1 MATRQELIHIH
12 SAVKDKV
19 PSATSIKAGEI
30 AVNYNSNNPFLSF
43 KDSAN
48 NVVKVSTDNWVNE
61 NFATLDDLDE
71 VAFTTSASLTS
82 LDKRVTNV
90 ENKSSDVYDTDIKF
104 TQTVPVTGNITPIDM
119 AMSSFHS
126 ANRLELCKP
135 AGVKVEYSTDGGS
148 SWADYGLND
157 SQKIGLCSYKGHTV
171 YGGAKGSTS
180 AQSANDMLRI
190 TLTGSDMGVYT
201 APRKMLINFS
211 TSYSKGCSLKV
222 ETATIGNP
230 TTFKDYGVFPMNGWS
245 AWNSIPLNMGTFGGG
260 STQPNNTNVVR
271 MTFSSTGFTGTA
283 TQSGFQVINI
293 LLFGA
298 TSWTSP
304 SNFARTGHIYDWD
317 TSGRALFPAGI
328 TATTFNGYTINKS
341 VPSNAVFTDTHH
353 EAYVRV
359 GASSSATADATA
371 TNGNVWLNLVEN
383 GSVRSNTNIKGT
395 GIATVTADTSGN
407 IVVNVNNPN
416 TDTACTQT
424 GHYTPSTVST
434 TVGNTTEQTP
444 AHGGTFNIPYIK
456 YDSKGHIV
464 SASTTTVKLPSDAD
478 SHHQAF
484 LRSASAS
491 TSTSNTTDTSNGIY
505 LNLVENNAVRSSVQL
520 LGKQNIT
527 VTSSTAGTVDIT
539 GPDLS
544 GYATTSALDGKSDT
558 GHTHAAGDITSGQ
571 FNIARIPTGTTSS
584 TVAVGN
590 HSHSGYLTS
599 IPTATTS
606 TLGGIKVGSFLS
618 ATNGLLSVSTGTS
631 STTVARGNHSHSGYA
646 NQNAF
651 SNVLVGSTNVS
662 ADTTTDTLTLS
673 AGTFMTLTPDA
684 TNDKVTFTVNTGT
697 TSSTVAVGNHSHDVV
712 SASGAGFAP
721 AAVSAGT
728 IDSSTNDYV
737 LTSNNGSIGWYKLPS
752 NAFYDTTNTVGNYNI
767 VNTTNSGATHYLVLA
782 TSTGSTTS
790 SATSGRTNSNIYS
803 LGGALFARS
812 YNMDDGSS
820 YPLITERELSTA
832 MGSISDTKNTAG
844 SSNSAS
850 KLYLVGAGSQSSTG
864 VQTYSNANVYMSG
877 GTLYS
882 NSVATTNLTAETA
895 TIHGSLRLKPEND
908 NYGCTLYFGD
918 GAYTTIGE
926 TDDDD
931 VLTIHAN
938 SGIYL
943 ECGDINIGSKDEG
956 DVFIKGDNTSTWKT
970 TVKTTYSSG
979 ATVYLA
985 GTTATTSASTSNT
998 GTLNSS
1004 NIFMS
1009 GNTLHGC
1016 DGYYQDSDERLK
1028 EFVDDIDVDLEKLSQ
1043 LPKKYFRWIKDGAEG
1058 KLHIGTSAQAVRELY
1073 PELVSEEESGK
1084 LSVDYSK
1091 LSMIALKGLDKL
1103 YEEINKMKS
1112 DLDLIKE
1119 KLGL

>member
-19 PSATSIKAGEI
+19 PSASSIKAGEI

-71 VAFTTSASLTS
+71 VALTTSASLTS

-90 ENKSSDVYDTDIKF
+90 EN
-104 TQTVPVTGNITPIDM
+104 
-119 AMSSFHS
+119 
-126 ANRLELCKP
+126 AN
-135 AGVKVEYSTDGGS
+135 
-148 SWADYGLND
+148 NN
-157 SQKIGLCSYKGHTV
+157 H
-171 YGGAKGSTS
+171 
-180 AQSANDMLRI
+180 
-190 TLTGSDMGVYT
+190 
-201 APRKMLINFS
+201 
-211 TSYSKGCSLKV
+211 
-222 ETATIGNP
+222 ET
-230 TTFKDYGVFPMNGWS
+230 
-245 AWNSIPLNMGTFGGG
+245 
-260 STQPNNTNVVR
+260 
-271 MTFSSTGFTGTA
+271 
-283 TQSGFQVINI
+283 
-293 LLFGA
+293 
-298 TSWTSP
+298 
-304 SNFARTGHIYDWD
+304 
-317 TSGRALFPAGI
+317 
-328 TATTFNGYTINKS
+328 
-341 VPSNAVFTDTHH
+341 
-353 EAYVRV
+353 YVRV

-383 GSVRSNTNIKGT
+383 GLVRSNTNIKGT

-434 TVGNTTEQTP
+434 TVGNTTQQTP

-505 LNLVENNAVRSSVQL
+505 LNLVENNTVRSSVQL

-544 GYATTSALDGKSDT
+544 GYATTSALAGKSNT
-558 GHTHAAGDITSGQ
+558 GHTHAATDITSGQ

-590 HSHSGYLTS
+590 HTHSSY
-599 IPTATTS
+599 
-606 TLGGIKVGSFLS
+606 V
-618 ATNGLLSVSTGTS
+618 
-631 STTVARGNHSHSGYA
+631 

-662 ADTTTDTLTLS
+662 AETATDTLTLS

-697 TSSTVAVGNHSHDVV
+697 TSTTVARGDHNHDGTYLTSETYKGTVTSV
-712 SASGAGFAP
+712 KVQGASGLTGSGTVTSSGTISIGHGVGSITAGSYGPTGDVSGSNGATIVVPQIAVDSYGHVTGVTNRTYTSVDTTYSNVTTSKSGLVP
-721 AAVSAGT
+721 AASTSPGT
-728 IDSSTNDYV
+728 IDAQTYDWV
-737 LTSNNGSIGWYKLPS
+737 LTRKNGGTIGWYRLPS
-752 NAFYDTTNTVGNYNI
+752 TAFADTNITNTVGNYNI
-767 VNTTNSGATHYLVLA
+767 VDNTGLKRRQYFP
-782 TSTGSTTS
+782 
-790 SATSGRTNSNIYS
+790 
-803 LGGALFARS
+803 AL
-812 YNMDDGSS
+812 
-820 YPLITERELSTA
+820 
-832 MGSISDTKNTAG
+832 
-844 SSNSAS
+844 
-850 KLYLVGAGSQSSTG
+850 
-864 VQTYSNANVYMSG
+864 
-877 GTLYS
+877 
-882 NSVATTNLTAETA
+882 
-895 TIHGSLRLKPEND
+895 
-908 NYGCTLYFGD
+908 
-918 GAYTTIGE
+918 AYTTGATTTGSNVSYTDERIMAQNGVLFACSYYIGDE
-926 TDDDD
+926 VPTPLATIAD
-931 VLTIHAN
+931 VNQVLNDIVTNLVYSAYN
-938 SGIYL
+938 SG
-943 ECGDINIGSKDEG
+943 S
-956 DVFIKGDNTSTWKT
+956 
-970 TVKTTYSSG
+970 
-979 ATVYLA
+979 TVYLA
-985 GTTATTSASTSNT
+985 GSTSSGATT
-998 GTLNSS
+998 GTLTKS

-1028 EFVDDIDVDLEKLSQ
+1028 EFIDDIDVDLDKLSQ
-1043 LPKKYFRWIKDGAEG
+1043 LPKKYFRWVRDGVDG
-1058 KLHIGTSAQAVRELY
+1058 KLHIGTSAQVVRELY

-1091 LSMIALKGLDKL
+1091 LSMIALKGIDKL
-1103 YEEINKMKS
+1103 YEKMNKMES
-1112 DLDLIKE
+1112 DLNLIKE

>member
-19 PSATSIKAGEI
+19 PSASSIKAGEI

-71 VAFTTSASLTS
+71 VALTTSASLTS

-90 ENKSSDVYDTDIKF
+90 ENKSNDVYDTDIKF
-104 TQTVPVTGNITPIDM
+104 TQTVPVKANITPIDM

-135 AGVKVEYSTDGGS
+135 AGVNVEYSTDGGS

-157 SQKIGLCSYKGHTV
+157 SQKIGLCSYKGNTV

-190 TLTGSDMGVYT
+190 TLTGTDMGVYT

-230 TTFKDYGVFPMNGWS
+230 TSFSEYGVYPMDGWS
-245 AWNSIPLNMGTFGGG
+245 AWNSIPLNMGTFGGD
-260 STQPNNTNVVR
+260 STQLNNTNVVR

-298 TSWTSP
+298 TSWSTP
-304 SNFARTGHIYDWD
+304 SNFARVGHIYDWD
-317 TSGRALFPAGI
+317 TSGNALFPAGI

-353 EAYVRV
+353 AAYVKV

-407 IVVNVNNPN
+407 IVVNVDNPN

-505 LNLVENNAVRSSVQL
+505 LNLVENSTVRSSVQL

-544 GYATTSALDGKSDT
+544 GYATTSALDGKSNT

-631 STTVARGNHSHSGYA
+631 STTVARGDHSHSGYA

-697 TSSTVAVGNHSHDVV
+697 TSTTVARGDHSHSVV

-728 IDSSTNDYV
+728 IDSSTSDYV

-752 NAFYDTTNTVGNYNI
+752 NAFN
-767 VNTTNSGATHYLVLA
+767 
-782 TSTGSTTS
+782 
-790 SATSGRTNSNIYS
+790 
-803 LGGALFARS
+803 
-812 YNMDDGSS
+812 
-820 YPLITERELSTA
+820 
-832 MGSISDTKNTAG
+832 DTKNTAG

-882 NSVATTNLTAETA
+882 SSVATTGLTAETA
-895 TIHGSLRLKPEND
+895 TIQGSLRLKPDGE

-938 SGIYL
+938 SAIKL
-943 ECGDINIGSKDEG
+943 DCGEINIGSEDKG
-956 DVFIKGDNTSTWKT
+956 VVYIKGDDTSTWKT

-1028 EFVDDIDVDLEKLSQ
+1028 EFIDDIDVDLEKLSQ
-1043 LPKKYFRWIKDGAEG
+1043 LPKKYFRWVRDGEDG

-1073 PELVSEEESGK
+1073 PELVSEEDSGK

-1103 YEEINKMKS
+1103 YEEMNKMKS

>member
-19 PSATSIKAGEI
+19 PSASSIKAGEI

-104 TQTVPVTGNITPIDM
+104 TQTVPVTASITPIDM
-119 AMSSFHS
+119 AMSSLHS

-135 AGVKVEYSTDGGS
+135 AGIKVEYSTNGGS

-190 TLTGSDMGVYT
+190 TLTATDMGVYT
-201 APRKMLINFS
+201 AARKMLINFS
-211 TSYSKGCSLKV
+211 TSYSVGCSLKV
-222 ETATIGNP
+222 ETATLGNP

-245 AWNSIPLNMGTFGGG
+245 AWNSIPLYLSTFGGG

-478 SHHQAF
+478 LHHQAF

-505 LNLVENNAVRSSVQL
+505 LNLVENSAVRSSVQL

-539 GPDLS
+539 GPDL
-544 GYATTSALDGKSDT
+544 
-558 GHTHAAGDITSGQ
+558 
-571 FNIARIPTGTTSS
+571 
-584 TVAVGN
+584 
-590 HSHSGYLTS
+590 SGYLTS

-631 STTVARGNHSHSGYA
+631 STTVARGNHSHSSYA

-697 TSSTVAVGNHSHDVV
+697 TSTTVARGDHSHSVV

-728 IDSSTNDYV
+728 IDSSTSDYV

-752 NAFYDTTNTVGNYNI
+752 NAFNDTTNTVGNYNI

-782 TSTGSTTS
+782 ASTGSTTS

-803 LGGALFARS
+803 RGGALFARS

-864 VQTYSNANVYMSG
+864 VQTYSNSSVYMSG

-882 NSVATTNLTAETA
+882 SSVATTNLTAETA
-895 TIHGSLRLKPEND
+895 TIHGSLRLQPEGE

-926 TDDDD
+926 TNGDD

-938 SGIYL
+938 SDIYL
-943 ECGDINIGSKDEG
+943 DCDEG
-956 DVFIKGDNTSTWKT
+956 HVYIKGDDTSTWKT
-970 TVKTTYSSG
+970 TVKTTYNSG

-1043 LPKKYFRWIKDGAEG
+1043 LPKKYFRWLKDGEDG

-1103 YEEINKMKS
+1103 YEEMNKMKS